1 MDEGNKTGGKGWGL
15 FDSESVPGQALWRPL
30 THTFAQ
36 FGELVQTTPL
46 RLAVRRH
53 HIAGVGAVPFFQ
65 KRQQHRCGQ
74 ATLATSDAGVSVL
87 AGRSSQTEGPATLK
101 LLIVLLES
109 NTSAVRVA
117 VAGLPR
123 LVTMRYSVVLTNRT
137 GVALGGI
144 AQVSADGALELPPFA
159 APAAAGRRPNSA
171 IFETAQFPFPG
182 RPGKELRGA

>member
-1 MDEGNKTGGKGWGL
+1 M
-15 FDSESVPGQALWRPL
+15 
-30 THTFAQ
+30 
-36 FGELVQTTPL
+36 
-46 RLAVRRH
+46 
-53 HIAGVGAVPFFQ
+53 
-65 KRQQHRCGQ
+65 
-74 ATLATSDAGVSVL
+74 L

-144 AQVSADGALELPPFA
+144 AQVSADGALELPPFEA
-159 APAAAGRRPNSA
+159 PPAAAVAFVR
-171 IFETAQFPFPG
+171 IEEG
-182 RPGKELRGA
+182 RPGVLSNRPLYAD

>member
-1 MDEGNKTGGKGWGL
+1 M
-15 FDSESVPGQALWRPL
+15 
-30 THTFAQ
+30 
-36 FGELVQTTPL
+36 
-46 RLAVRRH
+46 
-53 HIAGVGAVPFFQ
+53 
-65 KRQQHRCGQ
+65 
-74 ATLATSDAGVSVL
+74 L

-144 AQVSADGALELPPFA
+144 AQVSADGVVVVHLSAQRLFFA
-159 APAAAGRRPNSA
+159 GDVVVH
-171 IFETAQFPFPG
+171 
-182 RPGKELRGA
+182 